1 MASVYDATK
10 KAIVQAKHLKVE
22 DAGAIAVILTLAQ
35 RIDAGSN
42 DMFAVYLRYVDSLGL
57 TPASRAKLPASAPKP
72 VPAPPVPAPALT
84 PVKDTDEH
92 TDNLRT
98 LRARALGGGTAGE

>member
-10 KAIVQAKHLKVE
+10 KAIAQAKHLKVE
-22 DAGAIAVILTLAQ
+22 DAGAIAAILTLAQ

-57 TPASRAKLPASAPKP
+57 TPASRAKLPASAP
-72 VPAPPVPAPALT
+72 APPVPAPALT

-98 LRARALGGGTAGE
+98 LRARAFGGGTAGE